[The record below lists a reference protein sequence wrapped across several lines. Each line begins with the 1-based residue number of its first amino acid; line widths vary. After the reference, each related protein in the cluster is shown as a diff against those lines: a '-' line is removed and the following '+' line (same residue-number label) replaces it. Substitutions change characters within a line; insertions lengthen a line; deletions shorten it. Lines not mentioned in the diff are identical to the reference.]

1 MNNAGSFS
9 KLESWTLNIE
19 SWVFS
24 YSNQRY
30 KTQDTR
36 FKTQG
41 LYSSITDANIEGFL
55 NTLSNS
61 NIQVIGP
68 ENLSNTLHSRLYF
81 DKDEKNYLLK
91 LFDHNLGWPH
101 LRFGLCSSEGNLIR
115 AQLSVYR

>member
-1 MNNAGSFS
+1 M
-9 KLESWTLNIE
+9 
-19 SWVFS
+19 
-24 YSNQRY
+24 Y
-30 KTQDTR
+30 KRQ

-91 LFDHNLGWPH
+91 LFDHNLG
-101 LRFGLCSSEGNLIR
+101 
-115 AQLSVYR
+115 